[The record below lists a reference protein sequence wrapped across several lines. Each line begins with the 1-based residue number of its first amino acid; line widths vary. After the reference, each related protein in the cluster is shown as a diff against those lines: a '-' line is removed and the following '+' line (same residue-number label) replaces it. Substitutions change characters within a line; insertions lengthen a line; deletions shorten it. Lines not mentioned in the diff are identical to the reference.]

1 MISCRRATELTSKEL
16 DTELR
21 AGERIALGFHRLVC
35 GACRRF
41 QAQLAEID
49 RAVARTLA
57 APAGG
62 PSIAL
67 PAAARARIDAAL
79 DTEMRRDGG

>member
-1 MISCRRATELTSKEL
+1 MMSCRRAAELTSKEL

-21 AGERIALGFHRLVC
+21 AGERVALGFHRLMC
-35 GACRRF
+35 RACRRF

-57 APAGG
+57 GPAGG
-62 PSIAL
+62 PSVGL
-67 PAAARARIDAAL
+67 PEAARERIDAAL
-79 DTEMRRDGG
+79 ETEMRRDGG

>member
-1 MISCRRATELTSKEL
+1 MMSCRRAAELTSKEL

-21 AGERIALGFHRLVC
+21 PGERVALGFHRLVC

-41 QAQLAEID
+41 RAQLAEID
-49 RAVARTLA
+49 RAVARTLTG
-57 APAGG
+57 PAGDA
-62 PSIAL
+62 SVAL

-79 DTEMRRDGG
+79 ETEMRRDGG